1 MKLKTST
8 LVWTFIW
15 CLFMG
20 VTVGSIGIGAIFPS
34 VNLVAK
40 PFVCPNGQ
48 MQVVTKDYHPDPT
61 RSVTTVTTFCV
72 DGTTG
77 AKTQLGIFPMSLYA
91 GVLFG
96 LVFFALTMIGISSKF
111 ITLPRS
117 YYAADQQSMDLDPA
131 LVGFRSKLNSGR
143 LSQEQ
148 NALMEQ
154 SVKNYYDK
162 KSAGSSATKNF
173 NSASRIS
180 HESVEEQLKEIKGL
194 LDSHLITKQDYEKK
208 KAEILNKM

>member
-8 LVWTFIW
+8 VVWTFIW

-20 VTVGSIGIGAIFPS
+20 VTVGSIGIGAVFPS
-34 VNLVAK
+34 VNLAAK

-61 RSVTTVTTFCV
+61 RTVTTVTTYCV

-91 GVLFG
+91 GTLFG

-117 YYAADQQSMDLDPA
+117 YYAASQQSTDLDPA
-131 LVGFRSKLNSGR
+131 MDGFKSKLRSGR

-148 NALMEQ
+148 YAMMEQ
-154 SVKNYYDK
+154 SLKNY
-162 KSAGSSATKNF
+162 SGNRSTGSLAP
-173 NSASRIS
+173 ASRIS
-180 HESVEEQLKEIKGL
+180 REPVEEQLKELKGL
-194 LDSHLITKQDYEKK
+194 LDSSLITKQEYEKK
-208 KAEILNKM
+208 KAEILSRL

>member
-8 LVWTFIW
+8 IVWTFIW

-20 VTVGSIGIGAIFPS
+20 VTAGSIGVGAVFPS

-40 PFVCPNGQ
+40 PFVCPKGQ

-61 RSVTTVTTFCV
+61 RTVTTVTTYCV

-77 AKTQLGIFPMSLYA
+77 VKTQLGIFPMSLYA
-91 GVLFG
+91 GTLFG
-96 LVFFALTMIGISSKF
+96 LVFFALAMIGISSKF

-117 YYAADQQSMDLDPA
+117 YYVASGQFTDLDPA
-131 LVGFRSKLNSGR
+131 IEGFKSKLRSSR

-148 NALMEQ
+148 YALIEQ
-154 SVKNYYDK
+154 SVKNY
-162 KSAGSSATKNF
+162 SGNRSTGSSAP
-173 NSASRIS
+173 ASRIS
-180 HESVEEQLKEIKGL
+180 HEPVEEQLKELKGL
-194 LDSHLITKQDYEKK
+194 LDSNLITKQDYEKK
-208 KAEILNKM
+208 KAEILNRL

>member
-1 MKLKTST
+1 MRLKTST
-8 LVWTFIW
+8 VVWTFIW

-61 RSVTTVTTFCV
+61 RSVTTVTTYCV

-77 AKTQLGIFPMSLYA
+77 SKTELGIFPMSLYA
-91 GVLFG
+91 GTLFG

-117 YYAADQQSMDLDPA
+117 YYAANQQSTDLNPAMD
-131 LVGFRSKLNSGR
+131 GFKSKLNSGR

-148 NALMEQ
+148 YALIEQ
-154 SVKNYYDK
+154 SLKNNR
-162 KSAGSSATKNF
+162 SIGAP
-173 NSASRIS
+173 ASRIS
-180 HESVEEQLKEIKGL
+180 HEPVEEQLKELKGL
-194 LDSHLITKQDYEKK
+194 LDSDLITKQDYEKK
-208 KAEILNKM
+208 KTEILSRL

>member
-96 LVFFALTMIGISSKF
+96 LVFFALTIIGISSKF
-111 ITLPRS
+111 ITLPKS
-117 YYAADQQSMDLDPA
+117 YYAVNQQSTDLDPA
-131 LVGFRSKLNSGR
+131 MEGFKSKLRSGR

-148 NALMEQ
+148 YEMMEQ
-154 SVKNYYDK
+154 GVKNYYDN
-162 KSAGSSATKNF
+162 KSTGSSVPAGH
-173 NSASRIS
+173 AS
-180 HESVEEQLKEIKGL
+180 HEPVEEQLKKLKGL
-194 LDSHLITKQDYEKK
+194 LDSGLITKQDYEKK
-208 KAEILNKM
+208 KAEVLSRL